1 MDPDPMTGRGE
12 KGTATA
18 ELAVLAPFA
27 LVLVLLLVW
36 VASLGVTQVRLVDA
50 AREGARL
57 VARGEDDG
65 GATALV
71 RRLAP
76 AGARVRVQEQD
87 GTVVVTVRV
96 RSRAPL
102 GFGTTV
108 GSRELSATAV
118 AAAEA
123 P

>member
-1 MDPDPMTGRGE
+1 MTVVPRE
-12 KGTATA
+12 ERGTATA

-27 LVLVLLLVW
+27 LVLVVLLVW

-57 VARGEDDG
+57 VARGEPPQ
-65 GATALV
+65 GAETLV

-76 AGARVRVQEQD
+76 AGADVRVRSD
-87 GTVVVTVRV
+87 DTTVSVTVRV

-102 GFGTTV
+102 GFASTV
-108 GSRELSATAV
+108 GSTTLDATAV
-118 AAAEA
+118 AAKES

>member
-1 MDPDPMTGRGE
+1 MRSVHPEER
-12 KGTATA
+12 GTATA

-27 LVLVLLLVW
+27 LVLVVLLVW
-36 VASLGVTQVRLVDA
+36 VGSLGVTQVRLVDA

-57 VARGEDDG
+57 VARGETPQE
-65 GATALV
+65 AEALA

-76 AGARVRVQEQD
+76 AGADVQVRSD
-87 GTVVVTVRV
+87 DTTVSVTVRA

-102 GFGTTV
+102 GFASTV
-108 GSRELSATAV
+108 GSTTLAVTAV
-118 AAAEA
+118 AATET

>member
-1 MDPDPMTGRGE
+1 MTAARE
-12 KGTATA
+12 ERGTATA

-27 LVLVLLLVW
+27 LVLVVLLVW
-36 VASLGVTQVRLVDA
+36 VGSLGVTQVRLVDA

-57 VARGEDDG
+57 VARGESVED
-65 GATALV
+65 AEALV

-76 AGARVRVQEQD
+76 AGATVRVSS
-87 GTVVVTVRV
+87 GAASVSVTVRV

-102 GFGTTV
+102 GFASTV
-108 GSRELSATAV
+108 GSTELDATAV
-118 AAAEA
+118 AATEA